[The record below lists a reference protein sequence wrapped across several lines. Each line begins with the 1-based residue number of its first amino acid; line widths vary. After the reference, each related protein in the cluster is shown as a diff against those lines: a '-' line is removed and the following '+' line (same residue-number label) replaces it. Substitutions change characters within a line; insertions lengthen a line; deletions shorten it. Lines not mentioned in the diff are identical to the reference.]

1 MSLLE
6 EEPRSE
12 AQPSREPKLRLGGMA
27 LRNGLIV
34 HGPNHWTVA
43 VRTAGGEIKV
53 SSGRKPRLRGRA
65 ADLPGLRGVAR
76 LGEALALLPV
86 IKRRAPD
93 IQLPFEDG
101 KVALAMFSSSALA
114 AGLRRLGPRT
124 LAREG
129 AVALLSVAPTAL
141 ALKDSDLASYH
152 GVEHKAIAAYEQDI
166 DAADAAKEHD
176 RCGSN
181 LVAPMLISTVAGN
194 ALARALFG
202 ARGPLANAVVTLG
215 GAALAVELLAWSERH
230 RGTTL
235 ARAIKRPGNE
245 MQRLFATR
253 EPSEVQLEVGRA
265 ALAEILRVEGGADG
279 QPQTRGGA

>member
-1 MSLLE
+1 MSLL

-65 ADLPGLRGVAR
+65 ADFPGLRGVAR

-93 IQLPFEDG
+93 IQLPFEDA

-230 RGTTL
+230 RGTAL

-265 ALAEILRVEGGADG
+265 ALAEILRIEGGADG
-279 QPQTRGGA
+279 QPQTRQGA